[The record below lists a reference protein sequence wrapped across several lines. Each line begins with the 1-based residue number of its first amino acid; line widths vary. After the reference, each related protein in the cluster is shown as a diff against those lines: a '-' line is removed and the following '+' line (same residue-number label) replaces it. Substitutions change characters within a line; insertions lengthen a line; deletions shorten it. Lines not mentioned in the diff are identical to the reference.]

1 MDVYRRDRSQ
11 LNAITCGATDRRGRL
26 TLDFRQP
33 RNAALLIRVA
43 QRENSAGDAFTLRV
57 VAPDAPERPPGRTL
71 GASGASGSVDRIAN
85 PDDACAASMRA
96 GRSYRVHVVSR
107 ERCVSAA
114 LYPPGTASFP
124 GGEPVRRFDCDDY
137 FLFTPGPGE
146 RGRYSLQVV
155 APRSRRGA
163 LPYRLQ
169 VAPAGRDDTAPG
181 IELANDE
188 RIRERCAAVA
198 PTSSTST
205 GSTCGGRASSTCG
218 CATGASNPFNLQ
230 LAFTPPT
237 VGRWRVR
244 ATYDG
249 TRQAAPRGPAG
260 ASLLVAEPLEE

>member
-1 MDVYRRDRSQ
+1 VDVYRRDRSQ

-85 PDDACAASMRA
+85 PDDAYAASMRA
-96 GRSYRVHVVSR
+96 GHSYRVHVVSR

-188 RIRERCAAVA
+188 RIRGALR
-198 PTSSTST
+198 
-205 GSTCGGRASSTCG
+205 GRGADVVDLYRFDVRRPSILDLRLR
-218 CATGASNPFNLQ
+218 TGASNPFNLQ

-249 TRQAAPRGPAG
+249 TRQAAPSGPAG